1 MLLKINDKEY
11 GVEYGMLAFERLE
24 IEMEM
29 SGTAIIERI
38 LLEQSKGIFVTINK
52 LAYEAIRVWHK
63 YNGTGL
69 FDLTLLDFTRWMD
82 RQPEGSPEVK
92 YIIEEFTASW
102 YQGKSVDDW
111 IKEVVNIYAQLN
123 NTDDSTANKV
133 AKKKSTAARK
143 SSKTATRG
151 ASTAKST
158 KG

>member
-1 MLLKINDKEY
+1 MLLRINDKEY

-63 YNGTGL
+63 YNGTGI

-82 RQPEGSPEVK
+82 RQPDGSPEVK

-111 IKEVVNIYAQLN
+111 IKEIVNIYAQLN